1 MPEAR
6 GEEQDPF
13 EGTRMTLGEHLEELR
28 RRLLRCAVVFAL
40 ALAAGWALRIQ
51 ITDIV
56 LQPYLRETVSDMT
69 VRAGFP
75 PVFLAPMNFDAI
87 FQQRQRVEP
96 APAATH

>member
-1 MPEAR
+1 MSGIYFSTGIPES
-6 GEEQDPF
+6 D
-13 EGTRMTLGEHLEELR
+13 LE
-28 RRLLRCAVVFAL
+28 AVYA
-40 ALAAGWALRIQ
+40 
-51 ITDIV
+51 ITCPTI

-87 FQQRQRVEP
+87 YQQRQRVES